1 LLVKPGNSN
10 REGGLGKAMANLF
23 AIHSVGS
30 SLITYLRNSYPE
42 PLRTDY
48 PCDFRLLSSGEM
60 ADLGDMGTAVSLYLY
75 RITVNE
81 HLRTAPMTYKPQ
93 DRALPL
99 SVDLHYLLSV
109 WADSALVEHTLI
121 AWVMSEL
128 DQHCVL
134 DKATLSSDGGWFAED
149 QIQIVPV
156 ELSNEDLM
164 RIWDALA
171 PNYRLSVS
179 YKARVVRIDPQPIP
193 TGKPVVAKRLGFSDE
208 VQAAEEADSV
218 SA

>member
-1 LLVKPGNSN
+1 
-10 REGGLGKAMANLF
+10 MANQF

-30 SLITYLRNSYPE
+30 SLITYLRNAYPE
-42 PLRTDY
+42 PLRTEY

-60 ADLGDMGTAVSLYLY
+60 ANIGELGTAVSLYLY
-75 RITVNE
+75 RVTVDE
-81 HLRTAPMTYKPQ
+81 HLRTAPMSYKSG
-93 DRALPL
+93 DRAIPL

-109 WADSALVEHTLI
+109 WADSALVEHTI
-121 AWVMSEL
+121 VAWVMSEL

-134 DKATLSSDGGWFAED
+134 DKATLSTDGGWFDED

-179 YKARVVRIDPQPIP
+179 YRARVIRIDPQPIP
-193 TGKPVVAKRLGFSDE
+193 MGKPVVAKRFDYRDE
-208 VQAAEEADSV
+208 VVNIERVEDVTS
-218 SA
+218 

>member
-1 LLVKPGNSN
+1 
-10 REGGLGKAMANLF
+10 MANLS

-42 PLRTDY
+42 PLRTEHA
-48 PCDFRLLSSGEM
+48 CDFRLISSGEM
-60 ADLGDMGTAVSLYLY
+60 ADPGDIGTAVTLYLY

-81 HLRTAPMTYKPQ
+81 HLRTAPMMYKPHDQ
-93 DRALPL
+93 ALPL
-99 SVDLHYLLSV
+99 SVDLHYLLSI
-109 WADSALVEHTLI
+109 WADNALDEHTI
-121 AWVMSEL
+121 VAWVMSEL

-134 DKATLSSDGGWFAED
+134 DKATLSTDGGWFAED

-156 ELSNEDLM
+156 ELTNEDLM

-193 TGKPVVAKRLGFSDE
+193 IGKPVVTRRLGFSDE
-208 VQAAEEADSV
+208 VSVEAEDSV

>member
-1 LLVKPGNSN
+1 
-10 REGGLGKAMANLF
+10 MANFF
-23 AIHSVGS
+23 AIHSVGA
-30 SLITYLRNSYPE
+30 SLITYLRNAYPE

-48 PCDFRLLSSGEM
+48 PCDFRLISSGEM
-60 ADLGDMGTAVSLYLY
+60 ADVGDMGTAVSLYLY
-75 RITVNE
+75 RITIDE
-81 HLRTAPMTYKPQ
+81 HLRTASVTHKPL

-109 WADSALVEHTLI
+109 WADSALVEHTI
-121 AWVMSEL
+121 VAWVMSEL

-134 DKATLSSDGGWFAED
+134 DKATLSADGGWLDED

-193 TGKPVVAKRLGFSDE
+193 TGKPVVAKRLEFSDE
-208 VQAAEEADSV
+208 ISMTEEMDS
-218 SA
+218 ATT

>member
-1 LLVKPGNSN
+1 
-10 REGGLGKAMANLF
+10 MANLF

-30 SLITYLRNSYPE
+30 SLITYLRNTYPE

-60 ADLGDMGTAVSLYLY
+60 ADLGEIGTAVSLYLY
-75 RITVNE
+75 RITVDE
-81 HLRTAPMTYKPQ
+81 HLRTAPMNYKPL
-93 DRALPL
+93 DKALPL
-99 SVDLHYLLSV
+99 SLDLHYLLSV
-109 WADSALVEHTLI
+109 WANSALEEHTII

-134 DKATLSSDGGWFAED
+134 DKATLSTDGGWFDED

-179 YKARVVRIDPQPIP
+179 YKARVVRIDPQSIP
-193 TGKPVVAKRLGFSDE
+193 TGKPVVARRLEFGDDAAMTGE
-208 VQAAEEADSV
+208 VESV
-218 SA
+218 TP

>member
-1 LLVKPGNSN
+1 
-10 REGGLGKAMANLF
+10 MANLF

-30 SLITYLRNSYPE
+30 SLITYLRNTYPE
-42 PLRTDY
+42 PLRTEY

-60 ADLGDMGTAVSLYLY
+60 ADLGDVGTAVTLYLY
-75 RITVNE
+75 RITVDE
-81 HLRTAPMTYKPQ
+81 HLRTAPMNYKPM
-93 DRALPL
+93 DSAIPL

-109 WADSALVEHTLI
+109 WADSALVEHTI
-121 AWVMSEL
+121 VAWVMSEL
-128 DQHCVL
+128 NQHCVL
-134 DKATLSSDGGWFAED
+134 DKATLSADGGWFDGD

-179 YKARVVRIDPQPIP
+179 YKARVVRIDPEPIP
-193 TGKPVVAKRLGFSDE
+193 TGKPVVARRLDFSDE
-208 VQAAEEADSV
+208 IPVAEEVDNATS
-218 SA
+218 

>member
-1 LLVKPGNSN
+1 
-10 REGGLGKAMANLF
+10 M
-23 AIHSVGS
+23 
-30 SLITYLRNSYPE
+30 ITYLRNAYPE

-60 ADLGDMGTAVSLYLY
+60 ADIGEVGTAVTLYLY
-75 RITVNE
+75 RITVDE
-81 HLRTAPMTYKPQ
+81 HLRTAPMAYKPQ
-93 DRALPL
+93 DEALPL

-109 WADSALVEHTLI
+109 WADSALVEHTI
-121 AWVMSEL
+121 VAWVMSEL

-134 DKATLSSDGGWFAED
+134 DKATLSTDGGWFDED

-171 PNYRLSVS
+171 PNYRLSIS
-179 YKARVVRIDPQPIP
+179 YRARVVRIDPQPIP
-193 TGKPVVAKRLGFSDE
+193 TGKPIVARRLDYTDE
-208 VQAAEEADSV
+208 VSIAEGVEDV
-218 SA
+218 TP

>member
-1 LLVKPGNSN
+1 
-10 REGGLGKAMANLF
+10 MANLF

-30 SLITYLRNSYPE
+30 SLITYLRNAYPE

-60 ADLGDMGTAVSLYLY
+60 ADIGEVGTAVTLYLY
-75 RITVNE
+75 RITVDE
-81 HLRTAPMTYKPQ
+81 HLRTAPMAYKPQ
-93 DRALPL
+93 DEALPL

-109 WADSALVEHTLI
+109 WADSALVEHTI
-121 AWVMSEL
+121 VAWVMSEL

-134 DKATLSSDGGWFAED
+134 DKATLSTDGGWFDED

-171 PNYRLSVS
+171 PNYRLSIS
-179 YKARVVRIDPQPIP
+179 YRARVVRIDPQPIP
-193 TGKPVVAKRLGFSDE
+193 TGKPIVARRLDYTDE
-208 VQAAEEADSV
+208 VSIAEGVEDV
-218 SA
+218 TP